1 MAIRDHGEPNE
12 PGWRLRIVPNKFPAL
27 LPGSQQAPQLE
38 NPTRRAGAGAHEVVI
53 ETAEHDTTWSELPLP
68 RLVEVLEAIRN
79 RMAALESQP
88 GVESVFFFKN
98 HGGAAGATL
107 EHPHSQLL
115 ALPMV
120 PALLAAELEGA
131 ERYHAG
137 TGRCYF
143 CDLAEREA
151 AGGDRLVLDS
161 GPLVALAPY
170 AARAPFEVW
179 ILPKRHQARL
189 EAASE
194 SDLACLAQLF
204 QTILRR
210 LERTLGQVAYNL
222 YLHEAPPQSGAPAHY
237 HWHFEL
243 IPRLARL
250 AGFEWGAGMF
260 INPVAPEEAARRLRQ
275 TPAR

>member
-1 MAIRDHGEPNE
+1 MAIRDHGKPNE

-27 LPGSQQAPQLE
+27 LPDSQRAPQLE
-38 NPTRRAGAGAHEVVI
+38 NPTRRTGAGAHEVVI
-53 ETAEHDTTWSELPLP
+53 ETAEHDITWSELPIP

-79 RMAALESQP
+79 RMTALAGEP

-98 HGGAAGATL
+98 HGEAAGATL

-143 CDLAEREA
+143 CELAEGEA
-151 AGGDRLVLDS
+151 AGGDRLVLDG
-161 GPLVALAPY
+161 GPVVAVAPY
-170 AARAPFEVW
+170 SARAPFEVW

-189 EAASE
+189 AGATGAEIEA
-194 SDLACLAQLF
+194 LARA
-204 QTILRR
+204 LR
-210 LERTLGQVAYNL
+210 ETLRKLDQALGEAAYNL
-222 YLHEAPPQSGAPAHY
+222 YLHEAPPQTGTPAHY

-260 INPVAPEEAARRLRQ
+260 INPVAPEEAARRLRE